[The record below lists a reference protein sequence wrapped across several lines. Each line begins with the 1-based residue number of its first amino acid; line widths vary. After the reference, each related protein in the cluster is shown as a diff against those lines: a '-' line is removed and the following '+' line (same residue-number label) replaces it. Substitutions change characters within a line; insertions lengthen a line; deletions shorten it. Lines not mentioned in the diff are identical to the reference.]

1 MKMIPYIYDILLI
14 LMLYVLYR
22 AGKEIARTGK
32 IKSLAGISALIVYTL
47 NVGLRYGRGIDY
59 NLYGMSYEE
68 LEVGREIDWDVSF
81 LYIARFLI
89 SLGIPWQGYVLLMS
103 CIFIFATIILLRAYK
118 DVLPYALPLFALF
131 SMSHVENM
139 VRWYMGFSFVMIGL
153 SFLLEGEKRANKRFW
168 LFSAIA
174 CTFHIALLPLPV
186 VFYLLQRKEKVLLTP
201 IWVCILYFGIG
212 FFFQTEFMMRLVE
225 LANIMGMMLGGV
237 SERFQNYGDDAEYW
251 LTGGFAGADPRSA
264 FPDKQEILFF
274 LCIVWLGYKA
284 IKDCDKKY
292 IFVYNMF
299 VIGLLT
305 NPIALQIELVGR
317 FNAPFMFFRA
327 IVLACIIKH
336 VFVNKTIMVNQM
348 AWLFSLLIVLNMG
361 RKILVTP
368 FTQDPDKYLY
378 IWNNKGKSYRSMY
391 EMWISDMYN
400 TDSQKR
406 KLDKNE

>member
-1 MKMIPYIYDILLI
+1 MILVIYNVFLV
-14 LMLYVLYR
+14 LMLFILYS
-22 AGKEIARTGK
+22 TGK
-32 IKSLAGISALIVYTL
+32 QIAKTGTILSSAGIIAILTYTL
-47 NVGLRYGRGIDY
+47 NEGLRYGRGIDY

-68 LEVGREIDWDVSF
+68 LEAGRESDWDLSF
-81 LYIARFLI
+81 QYIARFLI
-89 SLGIPWQGYVLLMS
+89 SLNIPWQGYVLLMS
-103 CIFIFATIILLRAYK
+103 FVFILATIILLKSYK
-118 DVLPYALPLFALF
+118 EVLPYALPLYALF

-153 SFLLEGEKRANKRFW
+153 SFLLEGEKGANKRFW

-212 FFFQTEFMMRLVE
+212 FFFQTEFMMRFVE

-251 LTGGFAGADPRSA
+251 LTGGFAGAEARSA
-264 FPDKQEILFF
+264 FPNKQEILFL
-274 LCIVWLGYKA
+274 LCVVWLGYKV
-284 IKDCDKKY
+284 IKDFDKKY

-299 VIGLLT
+299 VVGLLT

-391 EMWISDMYN
+391 EMWIYDMYEA
-400 TDSQKR
+400 DSK
-406 KLDKNE
+406 KKKSEKNE